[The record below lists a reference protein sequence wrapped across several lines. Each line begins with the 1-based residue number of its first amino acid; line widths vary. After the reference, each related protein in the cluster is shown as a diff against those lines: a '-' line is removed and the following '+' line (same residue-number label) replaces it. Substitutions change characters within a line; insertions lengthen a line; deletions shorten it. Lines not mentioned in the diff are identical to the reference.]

1 MLKKALLT
9 AVLAAVPFCAA
20 AAENDAAAQDVFA
33 LEQPAITIEGEAR
46 YSVVSNIL
54 REVHDRRHDRWDRDD
69 RRWRD
74 RDDWDDDDRW
84 DDDRW
89 ERDDDD
95 DDWDDRRERRRRW
108 RDRDDDDDDRWDDDR
123 YEDDDDDDW
132 DDD

>member
-46 YSVVSNIL
+46 YSVVSDIL
-54 REVHDRRHDRWDRDD
+54 REVHDRRHDRCDRDD

-95 DDWDDRRERRRRW
+95 DWN
-108 RDRDDDDDDRWDDDR
+108 DDR
-123 YEDDDDDDW
+123 YERRRERWDDDDDDW
-132 DDD
+132 DDDDRWDDDDD